1 MSLWRSITKAKLC
14 VQRHFR
20 TQSLPADLR
29 NGHLC
34 SPMGVK
40 VVGPSPACLHAR
52 DESCSRQSGR
62 SLFVDS
68 FPSGLWIRLM
78 VHVARGLAGRGY
90 ESQRLHKAWE
100 CIKHQQKNS
109 PAKLRGACLSLSFRS
124 LGLWVWMTA
133 TWTSRRFIVN
143 RVLWSLIQIIQL
155 EHTWINTSSSGGWK

>member
-1 MSLWRSITKAKLC
+1 MFLMSLWRSITKAKLC

-20 TQSLPADLR
+20 TRSLPADLR

-90 ESQRLHKAWE
+90 ESQRLHKGMRVY
-100 CIKHQQKNS
+100 KT
-109 PAKLRGACLSLSFRS
+109 PAKEQPSKTQRS
-124 LGLWVWMTA
+124 MSVPQ
-133 TWTSRRFIVN
+133 
-143 RVLWSLIQIIQL
+143 IQVPGFVSVDDCNLDQPAF
-155 EHTWINTSSSGGWK
+155 HSQ